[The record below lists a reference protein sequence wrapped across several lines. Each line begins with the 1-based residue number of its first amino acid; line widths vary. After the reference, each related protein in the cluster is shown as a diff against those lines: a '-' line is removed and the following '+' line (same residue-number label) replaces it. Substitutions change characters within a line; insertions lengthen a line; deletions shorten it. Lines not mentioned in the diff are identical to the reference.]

1 MTDGND
7 PAYPTI
13 GIQNNEES
21 GLVGGLSKREHF
33 AVKAEGF
40 DADATAE
47 FVAKCLGWS
56 VPTFPEEMGRA
67 KVKTIVVDL
76 DGTLANIDHRV
87 HLVKRDKPEWD
98 QFYAACHKD
107 SVNQWCAEIMSAF
120 HSQNFK
126 VLIVSARRDTEKA
139 KTLKWLDSNMV
150 RYSQLIML
158 RKGDDNTPDTQL
170 KKKWL
175 NSYGKGDILFIVDD
189 RQKVVDMWRAE
200 GMTCLQCYAWKEH
213 E

>member
-56 VPTFPEEMGRA
+56 VPTFPEEMGR
-67 KVKTIVVDL
+67 
-76 DGTLANIDHRV
+76 
-87 HLVKRDKPEWD
+87 EW
-98 QFYAACHKD
+98 FL
-107 SVNQWCAEIMSAF
+107 WWRSA
-120 HSQNFK
+120 
-126 VLIVSARRDTEKA
+126 VA
-139 KTLKWLDSNMV
+139 
-150 RYSQLIML
+150 
-158 RKGDDNTPDTQL
+158 
-170 KKKWL
+170 
-175 NSYGKGDILFIVDD
+175 
-189 RQKVVDMWRAE
+189 
-200 GMTCLQCYAWKEH
+200 AWKVE
-213 E
+213 EADALIAALNQKGPNE